1 MGAHPRGGMKL
12 PGMKLLRQAEQRAR
26 PWRNGLGVTWDIA
39 SQPQD
44 TADDAFHWRVS
55 RAAIVR
61 DSEFSVFAG
70 YDRWITLIQGEGG
83 ALRFHDDGET
93 VMLRRPFLPLH
104 FDGGRLLDF
113 KLAAGASTVINV
125 MLRRDCG
132 LACDVSVVAPDSDAP
147 PDSGDAL
154 LDDSHVLLRL
164 DAARLLRV
172 RFTAT

>member
-1 MGAHPRGGMKL
+1 
-12 PGMKLLRQAEQRAR
+12 MKLLKQADQRAR

-39 SQPQD
+39 SDPPD
-44 TADDAFHWRVS
+44 LEGEDFRWRVS

-61 DSEFSVFAG
+61 DSEFSIFAG
-70 YDRWITLIQGEGG
+70 YERWITLIQGEGG

-125 MLRRDCG
+125 LLRADCG
-132 LACDVSVVAPDSDAP
+132 LTCDVSVVAPGAEAP

-154 LDDSHVLLRL
+154 LDDSQVLLRL

-172 RFTAT
+172 RFSPQ

>member
-1 MGAHPRGGMKL
+1 
-12 PGMKLLRQAEQRAR
+12 MKLLKQAEQRAR

-39 SQPQD
+39 CDP
-44 TADDAFHWRVS
+44 ADDETGDFRWRVS

-61 DSEFSVFAG
+61 DSEFSVFPG
-70 YDRWITLIQGEGG
+70 YERWITLIQGEGG

-125 MLRRDCG
+125 MLRADCG
-132 LACDVSVVAPDSDAP
+132 LACDVSIIAPGKEAP
-147 PDSGDAL
+147 PEPGDAL
-154 LDDSHVLLRL
+154 FDDSNLLLRL
-164 DAARLLRV
+164 DTARLLRV
-172 RFTAT
+172 RFTAAI

>member
-1 MGAHPRGGMKL
+1 MR
-12 PGMKLLRQAEQRAR
+12 LLKQADQRAR

-39 SQPQD
+39 SDPPD
-44 TADDAFHWRVS
+44 PEGEDFRWRVS

-61 DSEFSVFAG
+61 DSEFSIFAG
-70 YDRWITLIQGEGG
+70 YERWITLIQGEGG

-125 MLRRDCG
+125 MLRADCG
-132 LACDVSVVAPDSDAP
+132 LVCDVSVVAPGAEAP

-154 LDDSHVLLRL
+154 LDDRQVLLRL

-172 RFTAT
+172 RFTPKS